1 MALPDL
7 QADGPWTLFLGADLP
22 AAVTGLPS
30 RADLARALARR
41 YGLNES
47 LPLSEAAQR
56 VSQAGNRFAFTVL
69 LREMLA
75 TGASP
80 RPFHARI
87 VDAAR
92 RLRIETILTTAY
104 DDLLARAFQQAG
116 FPCDR
121 VVRGDDLAF
130 LTPGRPT
137 LIHLYGDIAQP
148 DTLVVTDRDH
158 LELLRDRAREPLLDE
173 ARRAFRRTS
182 LLFLGYNL
190 ADPDFRFLFD
200 QVAESRFA
208 RLAYAVWPGL
218 PADEA
223 RAWRE
228 RGIVILDEDPLGVV
242 EGPAHLS
249 RAASGPPA
257 EVAIASG
264 SPPAPADAP
273 GAVSEPVWDTA
284 VVRELLAAAFSDE
297 ELTSLCFDHFRPVY
311 DDFGAGMGKG
321 QKVQRLL
328 DYCVRQRQLDRLLS
342 LIAEH
347 NPAQHALYA
356 SRLSTN
362 SRSE

>member
-1 MALPDL
+1 MALPAP

-22 AAVTGLPS
+22 VAVTGLPS

-41 YGLNES
+41 YGLDES

-56 VSQAGNRFAFTVL
+56 VSQAGNRFAFTAL
-69 LREMLA
+69 LREALA

-87 VDAAR
+87 VAAVQ
-92 RLRIETILTTAY
+92 RLHIETILTTAY
-104 DDLLARAFQQAG
+104 DDLLARAFQQASL
-116 FPCDR
+116 PCDR

-158 LELLRDRAREPLLDE
+158 LDLLRDRAREPLLDE
-173 ARRAFRRTS
+173 VRRAFRRTS

-218 PADEA
+218 PADQA

-228 RGIVILDEDPLGVV
+228 RGIVILDEDPLGVL
-242 EGPAHLS
+242 EEPASLGS
-249 RAASGPPA
+249 AALRPPG
-257 EVAIASG
+257 EVPVASG
-264 SPPAPADAP
+264 SQPATANARS
-273 GAVSEPVWDTA
+273 AASEPVWNTV

-311 DDFGAGMGKG
+311 DDFGVGMGKG
-321 QKVQRLL
+321 QKIQRLL
-328 DYCVRQRQLDRLLS
+328 DYCVRQRQLERLLS
-342 LIAEH
+342 LVADH
-347 NPAQHALYA
+347 NPAQYALYL

-362 SRSE
+362 Q

>member
-1 MALPDL
+1 MTLPDL
-7 QADGPWTLFLGADLP
+7 QTGGPWTLFLGADLP
-22 AAVTGLPS
+22 AVVTGLPS
-30 RADLARALARR
+30 RADLARTLARR
-41 YGLNES
+41 HGLDES
-47 LPLSEAAQR
+47 LPLSEVAQR
-56 VSQAGNRFAFTVL
+56 VGQAGNRFAFTAL
-69 LREMLA
+69 LREALA

-87 VDAAR
+87 VDAVR
-92 RLRIETILTTAY
+92 RLQIETVLTTAY

-116 FPCDR
+116 VPCDR

-158 LELLRDRAREPLLDE
+158 LDLLRDRAREPLLDE
-173 ARRAFRRTS
+173 VRRAFRRTS

-208 RLAYAVWPGL
+208 RPAYAVWPGL

-223 RAWRE
+223 RSWHA
-228 RGIVILDEDPLGVV
+228 RGIAILDEDPLGAL
-242 EGPAHLS
+242 EGPVLLS
-249 RAASGPPA
+249 SAAIRPPS
-257 EVAIASG
+257 EVAIAS
-264 SPPAPADAP
+264 SSQPAPADARS
-273 GAVSEPVWDTA
+273 AMSEPVWNTA

-297 ELTSLCFDHFRPVY
+297 ELTSFCFDHFRPIY
-311 DDFGAGMGKG
+311 DDFSVGMGKG

-328 DYCVRQRQLDRLLS
+328 DYCVRQRQLERLLS
-342 LIAEH
+342 LVADS
-347 NPAQHALYA
+347 NPAQYALYA
-356 SRLSTN
+356 SRLTLAP
-362 SRSE
+362 